1 MITVAG
7 YITFLRNTVGVSSDD
22 LPDDSPDIL
31 TTYDAA
37 REYVPCQIIRF
48 APHLYDLTVYNLGMS
63 FLLNW
68 SSATYFAK
76 LRDSLKL
83 NNFTAGVV
91 TAASDETT
99 STTLLTPDYFKNLSL
114 MDLQMLKDPWG
125 RQALMFMQQLGDLWG
140 LTQ

>member
-7 YITFLRNTVGVSSDD
+7 YIAFLRNSAGVSGDD
-22 LPDDSPDIL
+22 LPDTSPDIL

-37 REYVPCQIIRF
+37 REYVPCQINQF
-48 APHLYDLTVYNLGMS
+48 APAMYELTVYNLAMS

-68 SSATYFAK
+68 SSGEYFAN
-76 LRDSLKL
+76 LRTGLKL
-83 NNFTAGVV
+83 NEFTAGVV
-91 TAASDETT
+91 TSASDNGT
-99 STTLLTPDYFKNLSL
+99 STSLMTPDYFKNMSL
-114 MDLQMLKDPWG
+114 LDLQMLKDPWG